1 MNIKITKQLQLMLI
15 ASPQLMRDAEL
26 LKQAIKGTFGV
37 DILGLKYPG
46 VNINITDLA
55 AVVNEAVLEQYFSKV
70 WQPQTKKYK
79 YSGLSIIDEVNALKP
94 KNVLDLGCGYNE
106 FKGKIDNLVGVDP
119 YNDKADIKSTIL
131 DFPGLGGAIRGSVFD
146 VTICLGSINF
156 GSVDKVYAEL
166 EHAVK
171 LTKTNG
177 LLYFRVNPGEQHT
190 APEAKWIEFFE
201 WSNEFIINSLGPL
214 NCSLL
219 ELRQE
224 YADRGSRYYFV
235 LRVDK

>member
-1 MNIKITKQLQLMLI
+1 MNSKIVKQLGVMFR
-15 ASPQLMRDAEL
+15 ASPQLMRDAPL

-37 DILGLKYPG
+37 EILGIKLPG
-46 VNINITDLA
+46 INVNITDLA
-55 AVVNEAVLEQYFSKV
+55 AVINEAVLEQYFSKV

-94 KNVLDLGCGYNE
+94 SNVLDLGCGYNE
-106 FKGKIDNLVGVDP
+106 FKGKIDNLIGVDP

-131 DFPGLGGAIRGSVFD
+131 DYTSKELFN

-156 GSVDKVYAEL
+156 GGVDKVFTEL
-166 EHAVK
+166 EQAVN
-171 LTKTNG
+171 LTTPGG

-190 APEAKWIEFFE
+190 ATEAKWIEFFE
-201 WSNEFIINSLGPL
+201 WSTEFIINSLGPL

-224 YADRGSRYYFV
+224 YTDRGSRYYFV
-235 LRVDK
+235 LRKG

>member
-1 MNIKITKQLQLMLI
+1 MNSKIIKQLNKMFVS
-15 ASPQLMRDAEL
+15 SPQLMRDSAL

-37 DILGLKYPG
+37 EILGIKLLG
-46 VNINITDLA
+46 INISIADLS
-55 AVVNEAVLEQYFSKV
+55 AVINEAVLEQYFSKV

-79 YSGLSIIDEVNALKP
+79 YSGLSIIDEVNALNP
-94 KNVLDLGCGYNE
+94 ARVLDLGCGYNE
-106 FKGKIDNLVGVDP
+106 FKGKINNLIGVDP

-131 DFPGLGGAIRGSVFD
+131 DYDSNELFN

-156 GSVDKVYAEL
+156 GGVDKVFSEL
-166 EHAVK
+166 SHAVN
-171 LTKTNG
+171 LTTPGG

-201 WSNEFIINSLGPL
+201 WSTEFIINSLGPL

-224 YADRGSRYYFV
+224 IADRGSRYYFV
-235 LRVDK
+235 LRKG